1 MKSSEHRHIVSV
13 SPLVLV
19 TVAAFLILGHGMT
32 LLAYA
37 VVLIVHEFAH
47 AAVAEK
53 LDRKSVV

>member
-1 MKSSEHRHIVSV
+1 
-13 SPLVLV
+13 
-19 TVAAFLILGHGMT
+19 MT

-53 LDRKSVV
+53 LGYELRSVRIMPYGIAINGTSTAFIPRMR